1 MKEVNTNARSFHIER
16 YCPACGGQPCTSAL
30 NMPDHPSFMF
40 PMSKTGAASVKRAPL
55 SLEICHNCG
64 HIFQATVDRDLL
76 KLIYQDYYAD
86 YPYDTDE
93 AMIEPYRAPF
103 LTFAKMILESHCKD
117 KGVLVEIGC
126 SKAENLLP
134 FADHG
139 FRCIGID
146 PSPLSGR
153 AAAAHKNI
161 EILEGYYEST
171 QVNEQASVIVS
182 RFNLEHIVDIPT
194 HVQKMRDD
202 LKDGGLILVQVPNV
216 ELWLENG
223 QPLFA
228 AHEHPQYFCLAS
240 LSALFRRFGFSMV
253 SFYSSGQPSIIAC
266 FEKTPTA
273 ITVTTPNTYEKF
285 GVYRASVIRRRE
297 TLLSLLDLS
306 SPVIAYGCGLTLFW
320 LLSELPDDFWA
331 NLIVVDDNQA
341 LHGKYLPAYVLPVQ
355 APSLDLFATGATV
368 ILTLNSLYH
377 PRVIERLKKLQSTTP
392 IRVLTL
398 GAGEVDE
405 FVIDE
410 RLVERL

>member
-1 MKEVNTNARSFHIER
+1 MKEVNTNARFFHVER
-16 YCPACGGQPCTSAL
+16 YCPACGEQACTLAL

-40 PMSKTGAASVKRAPL
+40 PMSKRGAASVKRVPL
-55 SLEICHNCG
+55 SLEICRNCG
-64 HIFQATVDRDLL
+64 HIFQTTVDRDLL
-76 KLIYQDYYAD
+76 KIIYQDYYAD

-103 LTFAKMILESHCKD
+103 LTFAKMIFESHCKD

-126 SKAENLLP
+126 SKAENLLA

-146 PSPLSGR
+146 PSPLSSKV
-153 AAAAHKNI
+153 ATTYKNV
-161 EILEGYYEST
+161 EILEGYYETT
-171 QVNEQASVIVS
+171 QVNERASVIVS

-202 LKDGGLILVQVPNV
+202 LKDGGLVLVQVPNV

-240 LSALFRRFGFSMV
+240 LCALFKRFGFSMV
-253 SFYSSGQPSIIAC
+253 SFYNSGQPSIIAC
-266 FEKTPTA
+266 FEKTDKA
-273 ITVTTPNTYEKF
+273 VTVTTPNFYEKF
-285 GVYRASVIRRRE
+285 SLYRDSVSRKRE
-297 TLLSLLDLS
+297 KLLSLLNSS

-320 LLSELPDDFWA
+320 LLSELPHDSLSS
-331 NLIVVDDNQA
+331 LIVVDDNPA

-355 APSLDLFATGATV
+355 APTPNLFEAGATV

-377 PRVIERLKKLQSTTP
+377 PGVIERLRKLQSSAP
-392 IRVLTL
+392 IRVLML
-398 GAGEVDE
+398 GADEVSE

-410 RLVERL
+410 CAAAS